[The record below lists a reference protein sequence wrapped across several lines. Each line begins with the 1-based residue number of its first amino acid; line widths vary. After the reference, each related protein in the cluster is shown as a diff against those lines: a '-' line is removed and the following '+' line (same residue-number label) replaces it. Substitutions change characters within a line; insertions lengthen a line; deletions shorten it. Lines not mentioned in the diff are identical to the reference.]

1 MTAPRGHKRMSGF
14 EVIKFVSRS
23 IQLSIKFI
31 MLINIKM
38 PTAVGILTFISMVN
52 TCSES
57 LKVIKVYFQHFRFM
71 SSLNFML
78 C

>member
-23 IQLSIKFI
+23 IQLSIKLI

-52 TCSES
+52 NA
-57 LKVIKVYFQHFRFM
+57 LRA
-71 SSLNFML
+71 
-78 C
+78 